1 MVCEHLWGY
10 MCQDIRTMHA
20 INVSSFPVVDEALL
34 GLEVKPRLVHIARLL
49 KMCKYTCCCKS
60 A

>member
-1 MVCEHLWGY
+1 M
-10 MCQDIRTMHA
+10 TMHA